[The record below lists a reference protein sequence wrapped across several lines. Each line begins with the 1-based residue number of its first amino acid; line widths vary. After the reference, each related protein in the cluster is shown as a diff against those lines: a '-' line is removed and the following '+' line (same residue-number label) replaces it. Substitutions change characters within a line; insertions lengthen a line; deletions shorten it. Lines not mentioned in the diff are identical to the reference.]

1 MNNFCR
7 SHLFIS
13 GRVQGVFFRRWSQI
27 NAEKFKVNGFVR
39 NLSDKRVEM
48 VLEGEKER
56 VEKMINC
63 AKRGPIFAKV
73 EKIDINW
80 EEYKGEFKGFEIR
93 Y

>member
-56 VEKMINC
+56 VEKMINW